1 MASGDID
8 FKALYQSSLKLT
20 TAIDDFGIPRLEKGL
35 EQLDD
40 ASRAFFQQQQ
50 DQVQQ
55 QSVGKK
61 RAAHGA
67 DHRTAARRGPGGLAS
82 AAAGIDKA
90 NFLLAS
96 KGIDAEKLSK
106 ELQAFEI
113 TPEFQ
118 PETPLGE
125 TNIEGYLTHHHEMI
139 ILTAIEDVNRRT
151 MEATHDRMN
160 QAMIDDFELAKQ
172 RLLEDL
178 GGSKQLGIRNYPR
191 ILEHDDRGN
200 VFAIAGSAK
209 RGDASNGGFG
219 GNATTGAFGLSG
231 GAPFSGQRRF
241 DLAQSGSA
249 FASDAPLR
257 MSQLTVESS
266 LTDEMK
272 QYYSVVKELNSSRV
286 PNTRSQYDLVHTF
299 QRAIT
304 DNVLASVTGSKWEAV
319 LKCWQL
325 LGDMVAGGD
334 NKTRAAAAG
343 LHEREFAKALSED
356 SPQLRHRFA
365 FGARV
370 FLESQFRGF
379 VYQTVQKHQ
388 LATGGVPDLV
398 SNIRAFVRYL
408 QSSRYAA
415 NGNSANTDLDVNI
428 WTLVYYCMR
437 SGGDQEAVDLVAS
450 SIRAGDVS
458 MDANVLAALKYRVQQ
473 KRVAGD
479 RDAAPMSAFSKQSP
493 VEYEKLV
500 DRYHRLTSASI
511 DAISVVNP
519 YERCVVNLLCFG
531 NPNASESR
539 ILSTIEDYLWQ
550 RLCFIQRVGDG
561 ASSSAP
567 DSAYTIARLAK
578 SIQKFGPA
586 HFEASSKLPGG
597 GGNNFSA
604 FLYFEILL
612 VTQEFEKAIKYI
624 ASKGFLL
631 EAVHFAIA
639 LNHYGLL
646 HTSAFG
652 MEEEDE
658 TNIDL
663 VRLIRQYVHAFQ
675 RTDAP
680 EAAEYVACISDPHA
694 KKELLAELLL
704 ETRKFD
710 VLAGF
715 TNNTDG
721 CRTRGVIDRLLK
733 DEPEDEIK
741 ELILNAARKA
751 EARGRPHDAFAL
763 LKSAGDIEGVIVLLN
778 NQLSSTL
785 SAPRPER
792 EEWFRLAK
800 DFAEKWMRF
809 PWVQAIAN
817 KYARTAAIAFQTLLN
832 ISIFLEIFE
841 KQQYEDAVRFVDEL
855 GVIPTQDAN
864 NLALCVDRFL
874 AFDETVR
881 QNFHILLLGYVECL
895 VREAERLK
903 AQMAGE
909 LRRVAVRD
917 LRSKAELVVTFSGMI
932 KFRLPS
938 GTNERLNRME
948 GMIF

>member
-1 MASGDID
+1 MASGDVD

-40 ASRAFFQQQQ
+40 ASRAFS
-50 DQVQQ
+50 Q
-55 QSVGKK
+55 QSSSIGKK
-61 RAAHGA
+61 RAALG
-67 DHRTAARRGPGGLAS
+67 DHRSSNVRRAGPSSGM
-82 AAAGIDKA
+82 DKA

-106 ELQAFEI
+106 DLQAFELA
-113 TPEFQ
+113 PEFQ
-118 PETPLGE
+118 PETPLGA
-125 TNIEGYLTHHHEMI
+125 TDIDGYLTHHHEMI

-178 GGSKQLGIRNYPR
+178 GGAKQLGIRNYPR

-200 VFAIAGSAK
+200 VFAVAGSAK
-209 RGDASNGGFG
+209 RGDAPAPS
-219 GNATTGAFGLSG
+219 ASTGPFGLSG
-231 GAPFSGQRRF
+231 SSHRRF
-241 DLAQSGSA
+241 DLTAPSSAGSA
-249 FASDAPLR
+249 LADTPLR
-257 MSQLTVESS
+257 MSQLSVESS

-272 QYYSVVKELNSSRV
+272 QYASVVKELNAARV
-286 PNTRSQYDLVHTF
+286 PNTRSQFDLVPAF
-299 QRAIT
+299 ERVVRA
-304 DNVLASVTGSKWEAV
+304 NVSASVSGTKHEPV

-325 LGDMVAGGD
+325 LSSMLGGG
-334 NKTRAAAAG
+334 ASPAG
-343 LHEREFAKALSED
+343 LHEREFATQRRDDA
-356 SPQLRHRFA
+356 PQLRFRFA
-365 FGARV
+365 FGARA
-370 FLESQFRGF
+370 FLESHFRSF
-379 VYQTVQKHQ
+379 VYQTVQKHA

-415 NGNSANTDLDVNI
+415 PSSSSADAPATDLDVNI
-428 WTLVYYCMR
+428 WTLLYYCMR
-437 SGGDQEAVDLVAS
+437 SGGDTEAIELTAS
-450 SIRAGDVS
+450 ALRAGDVAV
-458 MDANVLAALKYRVQQ
+458 DANVLAALKYRAQQ
-473 KRVAGD
+473 KRAYATE
-479 RDAAPMSAFSKQSP
+479 RDAAPVTAFSKQHPS
-493 VEYEKLV
+493 EYAALV

-519 YERCVVNLLCFG
+519 YERCVVNLLCYG
-531 NPNASESR
+531 NANASEPR
-539 ILSTIEDYLWQ
+539 ILTTIEDYLWQ
-550 RLCFIQRVGDG
+550 RLCFIQRI
-561 ASSSAP
+561 APSSSTP

-578 SIQKFGPA
+578 SIEKFGPA
-586 HFEASSKLPGG
+586 HFEASKVPG
-597 GGNNFSA
+597 SSTSTTA

-612 VTQEFEKAIKYI
+612 LTQAFEKAVKYL
-624 ASKGFLL
+624 AAKGFLL
-631 EAVHFAIA
+631 EAVHFALA
-639 LNHYGLL
+639 LHHYGLVQT
-646 HTSAFG
+646 TSAFG
-652 MEEEDE
+652 AMTGDNDEDE
-658 TNIDL
+658 RSLDL
-663 VRLIRQYVHAFQ
+663 VRLVRQYIHAFQ

-680 EAAEYVACISDPHA
+680 DAAEYVACLADVAA

-741 ELILNAARKA
+741 ELILTAARKA

-763 LKSAGDIEGVIVLLN
+763 LKSAGDVEGAIVLLN
-778 NQLSSTL
+778 TQLSATL
-785 SAPRPER
+785 AAPRVER
-792 EEWFRLAK
+792 DEWFRVAK

-809 PWVQAIAN
+809 PWVMAIAN
-817 KYARTAAIAFQTLLN
+817 RYARTAAIAFQTLLN
-832 ISIFLEIFE
+832 LSIFLELLE
-841 KQQYEDAVRFVDEL
+841 KQQLDDAIRFVDEL
-855 GVIPTQDAN
+855 GVLPSQDAS
-864 NLALCVDRFL
+864 NLAVCVDRFL
-874 AFDETVR
+874 AFDECVR

-895 VREAERLK
+895 VRESERLK
-903 AQMAGE
+903 TQLTGDVRRAAVRE
-909 LRRVAVRD
+909 LRA
-917 LRSKAELVVTFSGMI
+917 KAELVVTFAGMI
-932 KFRLPS
+932 KFRLPT